1 MVYPYVFI
9 NGEILPKDE
18 ARIPVWDLG
27 LLRGFGVFD
36 YFRVIEGIPVFMED
50 HVDRLFNSME
60 IMGLNNGVKREQW
73 YSWIKE
79 MIKVNQADMAGFRIV
94 VTGGFSEDGYSIPDD
109 KNIFLM
115 VHSLGTTVPEQYE
128 NGVSLLLKSY
138 QRDIPSAKTT
148 IYIESMQQQPV
159 LKKAGAFE
167 TLYHWNGI
175 MTECS
180 RCNIFFIDHEGAM
193 HTPSH
198 EMLKGITRKQ
208 IISLTKETNIPLIE
222 RDIHIDE
229 IPNMAGAFLTATTKG
244 ALPVVKI
251 GSAII
256 GDGMVHPLAQKL
268 QSLYQKRVG
277 DYLAEASGKVE

>member
-27 LLRGFGVFD
+27 LLRGLGVFD

-60 IMGLNNGVKREQW
+60 IMGLNNDVKREQW
-73 YSWIKE
+73 YAWIKE
-79 MIKVNQADMAGFRIV
+79 MVKVNQADMAGFRIV
-94 VTGGFSEDGYSIPDD
+94 VTGGFSEDGYTIPKD

-115 VHSLGTTVPEQYE
+115 VHSLGATVPEQYE
-128 NGVSLLLKSY
+128 TGVSLLLKSY
-138 QRDIPSAKTT
+138 QRDIPYAKTT

-180 RCNIFFIDHEGAM
+180 RCNIFFIDQDGVL

-208 IISLTKETNIPLIE
+208 IISLAKENNMTLIE

-229 IPNMAGAFLTATTKG
+229 IQNMAGAFLTATTKG

-251 GSAII
+251 GSTII
-256 GDGMVHPLAQKL
+256 GDGKVHPLAKKL
-268 QSLYQKRVG
+268 QELYQIRVKS
-277 DYLAEASGKVE
+277 YLAENR